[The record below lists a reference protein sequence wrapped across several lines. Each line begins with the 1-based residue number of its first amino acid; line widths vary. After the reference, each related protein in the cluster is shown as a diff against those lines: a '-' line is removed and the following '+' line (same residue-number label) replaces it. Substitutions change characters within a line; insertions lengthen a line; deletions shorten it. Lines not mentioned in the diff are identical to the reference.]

1 MILMK
6 PLLFALNWYRGEEVE
21 LNTINIFIKLKSNK
35 LSKFDEFLYKEF
47 LRTLKFSKLCSVS
60 ENLHSDSIIAKFDLG
75 KSIVL
80 KRIGNRYE
88 FIYFDTIN
96 HTNLT
101 VDFNS
106 TRPSSNDLIDF
117 YKQIRINKVYK

>member
-60 ENLHSDSIIAKFDLG
+60 ENLHFDSIIAKFDLG

>member
-21 LNTINIFIKLKSNK
+21 LSTINIFIKLKSNK
-35 LSKFDEFLYKEF
+35 LSKFDEFLYKDF

-117 YKQIRINKVYK
+117 YRQIRINKVYK